1 VKHFFLGRANNFNVK
16 ETLRFLA
23 SFGTKK
29 DYIKLKHFFAEHY
42 QVDQKN
48 VYLFHS
54 GRTALSL
61 ALLSQI
67 PAISNSSSVVE
78 KTKTLVASK
87 KESLPAVAITSL
99 TCFAVVQAIRTA
111 GYQPI
116 YLDIDPKTL
125 HFDANTLKRCIKKY
139 PNLKAVVV
147 QNNLGIPVD
156 IAEIEKLAKAH
167 KLFLIED
174 LAHSYD
180 IHYPDGRLAGSVGD
194 AIVLSFGKGK
204 SLDTISGGALIMR
217 TDSKNQ
223 LLASQNIASRAPK
236 ISDSLRDNFYPLF
249 ALISRALSYFSFG
262 RFNIGQIWILT
273 LLKLSFIQRS
283 ADAELDFE
291 CRLSFWQSRYLL
303 KKLQKNQNY
312 HSILRYPLLLK
323 DRNNVLAKL
332 KRAGFFFDDI
342 WYDSPVA
349 PKRYF
354 SESNFNEDDC
364 PIATL
369 VAKHLINLPT
379 NYSFLQLKK
388 AWQII
393 APQLVEVKVDRQGQ
407 PELLRKDPVALVKGQ
422 KVSRSLNKLSSQD
435 WQAQIQNYELAN
447 FLQSPRWQKYNEILG
462 HRVIL
467 REFYGH
473 IKVLMIIKDA
483 KRGRFLEISNGPLL
497 DWQDSVLVALAFQE
511 IFQIAKQYKC
521 VFIRFRPALADSE
534 ENRFILK
541 QLGSIEASFHLHAEH
556 TVMIDLTKTEEELLS
571 TFRRQTRY
579 EVRRAV
585 KLKITVE
592 DRSDDDSILDEF
604 HQVQLDTAK
613 RQNFI
618 PPTKKELQALKD
630 SFAEDLRLYVAY
642 DETHRPIAYGL
653 ILIDGIEADYYEAA
667 STPLNRKLPGAYALQ
682 WQIMR
687 DLKKRGIKRY
697 NLWGIAPEGQ
707 SKHRYAGV
715 TTFKTG
721 FSEHRFTYVAAQDIP
736 VSPLRYQLN
745 RLVETIRK
753 KRRHL

>member
-1 VKHFFLGRANNFNVK
+1 MKHFFLGRANNFNIK

-236 ISDSLRDNFYPLF
+236 ICFNFAC
-249 ALISRALSYFSFG
+249 ALILLIWSF
-262 RFNIGQIWILT
+262 
-273 LLKLSFIQRS
+273 
-283 ADAELDFE
+283 
-291 CRLSFWQSRYLL
+291 
-303 KKLQKNQNY
+303 
-312 HSILRYPLLLK
+312 
-323 DRNNVLAKL
+323 
-332 KRAGFFFDDI
+332 
-342 WYDSPVA
+342 
-349 PKRYF
+349 
-354 SESNFNEDDC
+354 
-364 PIATL
+364 
-369 VAKHLINLPT
+369 
-379 NYSFLQLKK
+379 
-388 AWQII
+388 
-393 APQLVEVKVDRQGQ
+393 
-407 PELLRKDPVALVKGQ
+407 
-422 KVSRSLNKLSSQD
+422 
-435 WQAQIQNYELAN
+435 
-447 FLQSPRWQKYNEILG
+447 
-462 HRVIL
+462 
-467 REFYGH
+467 
-473 IKVLMIIKDA
+473 
-483 KRGRFLEISNGPLL
+483 
-497 DWQDSVLVALAFQE
+497 
-511 IFQIAKQYKC
+511 
-521 VFIRFRPALADSE
+521 
-534 ENRFILK
+534 
-541 QLGSIEASFHLHAEH
+541 
-556 TVMIDLTKTEEELLS
+556 
-571 TFRRQTRY
+571 
-579 EVRRAV
+579 
-585 KLKITVE
+585 
-592 DRSDDDSILDEF
+592 
-604 HQVQLDTAK
+604 
-613 RQNFI
+613 
-618 PPTKKELQALKD
+618 
-630 SFAEDLRLYVAY
+630 
-642 DETHRPIAYGL
+642 
-653 ILIDGIEADYYEAA
+653 
-667 STPLNRKLPGAYALQ
+667 
-682 WQIMR
+682 
-687 DLKKRGIKRY
+687 
-697 NLWGIAPEGQ
+697 
-707 SKHRYAGV
+707 
-715 TTFKTG
+715 
-721 FSEHRFTYVAAQDIP
+721 
-736 VSPLRYQLN
+736 
-745 RLVETIRK
+745 
-753 KRRHL
+753 